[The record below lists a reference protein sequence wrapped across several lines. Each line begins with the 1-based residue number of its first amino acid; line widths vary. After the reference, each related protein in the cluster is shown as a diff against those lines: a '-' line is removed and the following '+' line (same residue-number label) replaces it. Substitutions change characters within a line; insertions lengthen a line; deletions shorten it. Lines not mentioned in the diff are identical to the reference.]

1 MKKRYVL
8 FNPYSHNGDG
18 EKIVKESE
26 VAKIENAIYV
36 DVTKVS
42 NYEIFFKEINSEDD
56 IIICGGDGTLNHFIN
71 NTRNLVLTNDIY
83 FCPAGSGNDFYRDT
97 QGEVEHKIVKI
108 NEYLKDLPV
117 VYVNN
122 KEYIF
127 INGVGYGI
135 DGYCCEEG
143 DRLRETTDK
152 PINYTAIAIKG
163 LLFKYKKTN
172 AKVFVDGVC
181 HEFKNVWLAPTMKG
195 RTYGGGMIATPAQD
209 RNSGLLSVMVFTGK
223 TKLGTLMIFP
233 SIFKG
238 EHIKKTKNVTVLTG
252 KEIKVVFD
260 SPRPLQ
266 VDGETISGVT
276 EYTARI

>member
-56 IIICGGDGTLNHFIN
+56 IVICGGDGTLNHFIN

-83 FCPAGSGNDFYRDT
+83 FYPAGSGNDFYRDT

-117 VYVNN
+117 VCVKD
-122 KEYIF
+122 KEYLF
-127 INGVGYGI
+127 INAVGYGI

-163 LLFKYKKTN
+163 LLLGFITEQLPCSVLRHHPDVTIYVDKAAYS
-172 AKVFVDGVC
+172 KV
-181 HEFKNVWLAPTMKG
+181 KM
-195 RTYGGGMIATPAQD
+195 
-209 RNSGLLSVMVFTGK
+209 
-223 TKLGTLMIFP
+223 
-233 SIFKG
+233 
-238 EHIKKTKNVTVLTG
+238 
-252 KEIKVVFD
+252 
-260 SPRPLQ
+260 
-266 VDGETISGVT
+266 
-276 EYTARI
+276 

>member
-1 MKKRYVL
+1 MSKIGLVIKK
-8 FNPYSHNGDG
+8 
-18 EKIVKESE
+18 
-26 VAKIENAIYV
+26 
-36 DVTKVS
+36 
-42 NYEIFFKEINSEDD
+42 
-56 IIICGGDGTLNHFIN
+56 
-71 NTRNLVLTNDIY
+71 
-83 FCPAGSGNDFYRDT
+83 
-97 QGEVEHKIVKI
+97 
-108 NEYLKDLPV
+108 EYLQRVSKKSFLLLTFLTPFLFAALVFVPLWLSTIKGDDAKQIAV
-117 VYVNN
+117 IDATGKYVSLFRNTE
-122 KEYIF
+122 EYIF

-172 AKVFVDGVC
+172 AKVYVDGVC

-195 RTYGGGMIATPAQD
+195 RTYGGGMIAAPDQN
-209 RNSGLLSVMVFTGK
+209 RNSGLLSVMIFTGK

-238 EHIKKTKNVTVLTG
+238 EHVKKTKNVTVLTG
-252 KEIKVVFD
+252 KEIKVIFD

-266 VDGETISGVT
+266 IDGETISGVT
-276 EYTARI
+276 

>member
-1 MKKRYVL
+1 MKKSYVL
-8 FNPYSHNGDG
+8 YNPYSHNGDG
-18 EKIVKESE
+18 EKIIKESE

-36 DVTKVS
+36 DITKVS

-56 IIICGGDGTLNHFIN
+56 IIICGGDGTLNYFIN

-97 QGEVEHKIVKI
+97 QGEVGNKIIKI

-117 VYVNN
+117 VYVKD
-122 KEYIF
+122 KEYLF

-143 DRLRETTDK
+143 DRLRERTDK

-163 LLFKYKKTN
+163 LLFKYKKTK
-172 AKVFVDGVC
+172 AKVYVDGVC

-195 RTYGGGMIATPAQD
+195 CTYGGGMIATPAQD

-238 EHIKKTKNVTVLTG
+238 EHIKKTK
-252 KEIKVVFD
+252 
-260 SPRPLQ
+260 
-266 VDGETISGVT
+266 
-276 EYTARI
+276 